1 MTSNKKHRT
10 PGSFF
15 TNNTALK
22 IISLVFAII
31 LWSFVTNS
39 TNPDRTKTL
48 DNIPVVIQGLE
59 ALEEKG
65 LTIREDLEKALPTVS
80 IKVNVKNSDYRL
92 VTKNVVFASIDVSEI
107 TKDGANSITVMPT
120 FANLANVSIE
130 SVEPQAINLTVDKI
144 VDKEVPVVIEKTGE
158 LKEGLVSVAP
168 EYTQSI
174 LLKGSSYYLDRIE
187 NAVADVELSKLND
200 GDKLSV
206 ICRYEDKDGNAV
218 NFSGKK
224 IDIDMDIQTK
234 KEVSVNASESVIN
247 SDALQQGYQFV
258 SISTGKIILCGHSE
272 NISKITEVKTAE
284 IDLKGKDSTFT
295 STPVELIL
303 PEGITVLSGQEN
315 PVAKIE
321 ITQTKE
327 TVTVTR
333 HITVSGLQS
342 GLNASITS
350 GDQTVQIQGDGT
362 AQITATVSL
371 TGPKLLLEGI
381 TEADVIVRLSLLDKG
396 AGTYELSPVVGLSP
410 AFANTVSAQLV
421 SPAQVSVS
429 VSVIQ

>member
-1 MTSNKKHRT
+1 MTNSKNHRSAR
-10 PGSFF
+10 SFF

-22 IISLVFAII
+22 IISLAFAII

-39 TNPDRTKTL
+39 TNPDRTKEL
-48 DNIPVVIQGLE
+48 KEIPVVIQGLE

-65 LTIREDLEKALPTVS
+65 LTVRENLEKALPTVN

-120 FANLANVSIE
+120 FSNLANVSIE

-144 VDKEVPVVIEKTGE
+144 VDKEVPVIIKTTGE
-158 LKEGLVSVAP
+158 LKEGLASVSP

-174 LLKGSSYYLDRIE
+174 FLKGSSYYLDRIE

-206 ICRYEDKDGNAV
+206 LCRYIDKDGNAV
-218 NFSGKK
+218 NFDSKK
-224 IDIDMDIQTK
+224 IDIDMDVQTK

-247 SDALQQGYQFV
+247 SDALAPGYEFI
-258 SISTGKIILCGHSE
+258 SISTGKIVLCGHSE
-272 NISKITEVKTAE
+272 SISKITEVKTAE
-284 IDLKGKDSTFT
+284 IDLKGKDATFS

-315 PVAKIE
+315 PLAKIE
-321 ITQTKE
+321 ISQKKE

-333 HITVSGLQS
+333 HITVSGLQAGFS
-342 GLNASITS
+342 ASITS
-350 GDQTVQIQGDGT
+350 GDQTVYVSGDGT

-371 TGPKLLLEGI
+371 TGPKLLLDGI
-381 TEADVIVRLSLLDKG
+381 TEADVIVRLSLLDMG

-410 AFANTVSAQLV
+410 AFASTVSAQLI
-421 SPAQVSVS
+421 SPAQLSVS
-429 VSVIQ
+429 VSGN